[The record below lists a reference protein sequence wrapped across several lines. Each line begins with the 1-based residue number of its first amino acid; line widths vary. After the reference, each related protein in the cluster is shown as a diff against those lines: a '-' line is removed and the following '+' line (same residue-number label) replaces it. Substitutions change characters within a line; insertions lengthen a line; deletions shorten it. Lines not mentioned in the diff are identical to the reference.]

1 MSYAP
6 MCRNIVSNVL
16 QNITPPCKDCEN
28 RKMGC
33 HSTCKDYKEYKTLI
47 ETEKAK
53 IYKVYETERKL
64 EDSNIRKREKTI
76 KRKRSKK

>member
-16 QNITPPCKDCEN
+16 QGITAPCKDCED
-28 RKMGC
+28 RKIGC
-33 HSTCKDYKEYKTLI
+33 HGTCEKYKDFKTTI

-53 IYKVYETERKL
+53 IRNAYDTEIKLDDSAMKTVRK
-64 EDSNIRKREKTI
+64 IK
-76 KRKRSKK
+76 KRKRK

>member
-6 MCRNIVSNVL
+6 MCRNIVD
-16 QNITPPCKDCEN
+16 NILKGKTFPCKDCKV
-28 RKMGC
+28 RKIGC
-33 HSTCKDYKEYKTLI
+33 HSTCKGYKDFKTDL

-64 EDSNIRKREKTI
+64 EDSNIRKREKTM
-76 KRKRSKK
+76 KRKRSK